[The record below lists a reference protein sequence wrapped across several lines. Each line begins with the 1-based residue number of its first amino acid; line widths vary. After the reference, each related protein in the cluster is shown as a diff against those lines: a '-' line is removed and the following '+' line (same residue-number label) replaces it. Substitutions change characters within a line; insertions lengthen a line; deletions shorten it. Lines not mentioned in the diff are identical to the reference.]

1 MTDPERPPAV
11 DGQPPQRQMPPPA
24 VHIRQRR
31 FSFVWIIPI
40 IAAVIAIYLGYRTI
54 VQQGP
59 LVTITFN
66 NSEGLTVGQTQV
78 KYKWVALGTL
88 ESIDLSPDNSHVI
101 VKVRMNNV
109 GTRFLTTHARF
120 WVVRPRLSVTNLSG
134 LDTLVSGAYIGV
146 DPGAPGGRYDTH
158 FTGLQEPPGV
168 RSDDPGSTYVL
179 HADSV
184 GSLSSGSP
192 VFYRDVQV
200 GEVLGYD
207 LGDGIGPVT
216 INIFVRAPY
225 NKLVKP
231 SSHFWDSSGISVG
244 VQGGTLRVQVQSL
257 AAVLA
262 GGVTF
267 DLPSGDA
274 SAPASANN
282 ATFHL
287 YPTEE
292 DAAAAGYQHQIS
304 AVAYFQSSVAGVSRG
319 TSVTIFGIQVGDVTD
334 VKFLLDPATGLA
346 KVRVAMSLQP
356 ERVISNSEFSHD
368 LKPLDVLQRM
378 VDRGMRVALET
389 SSFITGQKD
398 VALAFEPD
406 AGHAAI
412 TREGAAFVLPTES
425 GGGTDILTAAS
436 QITAKIS
443 AIPFDEIGQ
452 NLNKLLVTSNETLG
466 GAQVKNALSSLSA
479 TLASVQ
485 HLVATTD
492 RGLAPTLHEL
502 PSLTANLQATL
513 RGTDLAVTQLNR
525 GYGNNSD
532 FQRSL
537 GQLMDQAGG
546 ALRSV
551 KDLADFL
558 DRHPEALLLGRT
570 GHATGGQ

>member
-1 MTDPERPPAV
+1 MSDSERPPAV
-11 DGQPPQRQMPPPA
+11 DGQPPQKQMPPPA

-40 IAAVIAIYLGYRTI
+40 VAAVIAIYLGYRTI

-66 NSEGLTVGQTQV
+66 NSEGMTVGQTQV

-109 GTRFLTTHARF
+109 GSRFLTTHARF
-120 WVVRPRLSVTNLSG
+120 WVVRPSLSVTNLSG

-146 DPGAPGGRYDTH
+146 DPGMAGGRYDTH
-158 FTGLQEPPGV
+158 FTGLEEPPDV
-168 RSDDPGSTYVL
+168 RSDEPGSTYVL

-184 GSLSSGSP
+184 GSLNSGSP

-207 LGDGIGPVT
+207 LGDGLGPVT

-231 SSHFWDSSGISVG
+231 SSHFWNSSGVSVG
-244 VQGGTLRVQVQSL
+244 FQGGSLRVQVQSL
-257 AAVLA
+257 EALLA

-267 DLPSGDA
+267 DLQPDQA
-274 SAPASANN
+274 SAPASPNN
-282 ATFHL
+282 APFHL
-287 YPTEE
+287 YATKE
-292 DAAAAGYQHQIS
+292 DAAAAGYLHQIP
-304 AVAYFQSSVAGVSRG
+304 AVAYFQTSVAGIGPG
-319 TSVTIFGIQVGDVTD
+319 TPVTIFGIQVGDVTN
-334 VKFLLDPATGLA
+334 VKFLLDAVTGTA
-346 KVRVAMSLQP
+346 KVRISMDLQP
-356 ERVISNSEFSHD
+356 DRVVHSGDFNRD
-368 LKPLDVLQRM
+368 LKPEDVLQRM
-378 VDRGMRVALET
+378 VDRGLRVSLET

-398 VALAFEPD
+398 LALSFEPD
-406 AGHAAI
+406 AGHAPLTMEGDAI
-412 TREGAAFVLPTES
+412 VLPTD
-425 GGGTDILTAAS
+425 GGGATDILTAAS
-436 QITAKIS
+436 QITSKLS
-443 AIPFDEIGQ
+443 AIPFDEIGR
-452 NLNKLLVTSNETLG
+452 NLNKLLVTSDQTLG
-466 GAQVKNALSSLSA
+466 GDQVKNALTSLSA

-492 RGLAPTLHEL
+492 HGLEPTLHEL
-502 PSLTANLQATL
+502 PVLTANLQATL
-513 RGTDLAVTQLNR
+513 RGANLAVTQLNR

-532 FQRSL
+532 FPRRPPPPIA
-537 GQLMDQAGG
+537 QAGG

-558 DRHPEALLLGRT
+558 DRHPESLLLGRT

>member
-1 MTDPERPPAV
+1 MNDPERPSSI

-40 IAAVIAIYLGYRTI
+40 IAAAIAIYLGYRTI
-54 VQQGP
+54 AQQGP
-59 LVTITFN
+59 LVTITFA

-101 VKVRMNNV
+101 VKVRMNSV
-109 GTRFLTTHARF
+109 GARFLTTHARF
-120 WVVRPRLSVTNLSG
+120 WVVRPSLSVTNLSG

-146 DPGAPGGRYDTH
+146 DPGLPGGRYDTH
-158 FTGLQEPPGV
+158 FTGLSEPPGV
-168 RSDDPGSTYVL
+168 RSDQPGSTYVL

-192 VFYRDVQV
+192 VFYRDVVV

-216 INIFVRAPY
+216 INIFVRAPF
-225 NKLVKP
+225 NKLVKQ

-244 VQGGTLRVQVQSL
+244 VQGGSLHVQVQSL
-257 AAVLA
+257 EALLA

-267 DLPSGDA
+267 DLPSDQA
-274 SAPASANN
+274 SAPASPNN
-282 ATFHL
+282 ASFHL
-287 YPTEE
+287 YPTEA
-292 DAAAAGYQHQIS
+292 DAAAAGYLHQIA
-304 AVAYFQSSVAGVSRG
+304 AVAYFQSSVAGVGRG
-319 TSVTIFGIQVGDVTD
+319 TPVTIFGIQVGNVTD
-334 VKFLLDPATGLA
+334 VKFLLDASTGLA
-346 KVRVAMSLQP
+346 KVRVAMELQP
-356 ERVISNSEFSHD
+356 DRVVNSADFSKN
-368 LKPLDVLQRM
+368 LKPRDVLQRM
-378 VDRGMRVALET
+378 VDRGMRVDLET
-389 SSFITGQKD
+389 SSFITGQKE
-398 VALAFEPD
+398 VGLAFEPD
-406 AGHAAI
+406 AGHAALSF
-412 TREGAAFVLPTES
+412 EGDAIVLPTE
-425 GGGTDILTAAS
+425 GGGASDILTAAS
-436 QITAKIS
+436 QITSKLS
-443 AIPFDEIGQ
+443 AIPFDEIGR
-452 NLNKLLVTSNETLG
+452 NLNKLLVTSNQTLG
-466 GAQVKNALSSLSA
+466 GDQVKNALSSLAA

-492 RGLAPTLHEL
+492 RGLEPTLHEL
-502 PSLTANLQATL
+502 PALSASLQATL
-513 RGTDLAVTQLNR
+513 RDTNTAVKQLNR

-537 GQLMDQAGG
+537 GQLMDQADG